1 MTAPPAM
8 TIIDS
13 PSPNFGPRRD
23 GRKPDL
29 LVLHY
34 TGMKSATEA
43 LERMRDP
50 ASEVSAHYMIDED
63 GACHRLVDEAMRA
76 WHAGIACWAGERD
89 VNSASIGIELV
100 NPGHEHGYR
109 PFPDPQIA
117 RLTDLCAEV
126 TARHGIAPHRVV
138 GHADIAPARKQDP
151 GELFP
156 WEYMAR
162 QGFGLWPRPNRAGAP
177 GNPMEAAF
185 LLAEIGYDIADL
197 SAALAAFQRH
207 YRPSLIDGLLDK
219 ETAALINGLAGML
232 PRQAALQG
240 E

>member
-1 MTAPPAM
+1 MTL
-8 TIIDS
+8 IDS

-23 GRKPDL
+23 GRRPDL

-34 TGMKSATEA
+34 TGMRTAAEA
-43 LERMRDP
+43 LARMRDP

-76 WHAGIACWAGERD
+76 WHAGVACWAGERD

-109 PFPDPQIA
+109 PFPDLQLA
-117 RLTDLCAEV
+117 RLVALCTELK
-126 TARHGIAPHRVV
+126 ARHGIAPHRFV
-138 GHADIAPARKQDP
+138 GHSDVAPARKQDP

-156 WEYMAR
+156 WKYMAR
-162 QGFGLWPRPNRAGAP
+162 LGFGLWPKPNPTGAP
-177 GNPMEAAF
+177 ATAMEAAF

-197 SAALAAFQRH
+197 PAAIAAFQRR
-207 YRPSLIDGLLDK
+207 YRPSLIDGQLDRD
-219 ETAALINGLAGML
+219 TAALINGLAGLL
-232 PRQAALQG
+232 PRADALPS

>member
-1 MTAPPAM
+1 M

-34 TGMKSATEA
+34 TGMKSAAEA
-43 LERMRDP
+43 LARLRDP
-50 ASEVSAHYMIDED
+50 ASKVSAHYMIDED
-63 GACHRLVDEAMRA
+63 GACHRLVDEKMRA
-76 WHAGIACWAGERD
+76 WHAGAACWAGECD

-109 PFPDPQIA
+109 GFPDAQIA
-117 RLTDLCAEV
+117 ALLSLCTEIR
-126 TARHGIAPHRVV
+126 ARHGIVPHRVV

-162 QGFGLWPRPNRAGAP
+162 QGFGLWPKPNPTGAP
-177 GNPMEAAF
+177 ATPMEAAF
-185 LLAEIGYDIADL
+185 LLAGIGYDITDL
-197 SAALAAFQRH
+197 PAALAAFQRR
-207 YRPSLIDGLLDK
+207 YRPARIDGLLDG
-219 ETAALINGLAGML
+219 ETATLVNGLAGML
-232 PRQAALQG
+232 PRQDALQT

>member
-1 MTAPPAM
+1 M

-23 GRKPDL
+23 GRHPDL
-29 LVLHY
+29 VVLHY
-34 TGMKSATEA
+34 TGMKSAAEA
-43 LERMRDP
+43 LERMCDP

-63 GACHRLVDEAMRA
+63 GTCHRLVDEAMRA
-76 WHAGIACWAGERD
+76 WHAGVACWAGERD
-89 VNSASIGIELV
+89 VNSISIGIELV

-109 PFPDPQIA
+109 PFPDAQIA
-117 RLTDLCAEV
+117 RLIELCAEV
-126 TARHGIAPHRVV
+126 TARHGIGPHRVV

-156 WEYMAR
+156 WKDMAR
-162 QGFGLWPRPNRAGAP
+162 QGYGLWPKPNHAGAP
-177 GNPMEAAF
+177 AAPMEAAF

-197 SAALAAFQRH
+197 PAAIAAFQRR
-207 YRPSLIDGLLDK
+207 YRPSLIDGQLDR
-219 ETAALINGLAGML
+219 ETAGLINGLAGML
-232 PRQAALQG
+232 PRQAALKG